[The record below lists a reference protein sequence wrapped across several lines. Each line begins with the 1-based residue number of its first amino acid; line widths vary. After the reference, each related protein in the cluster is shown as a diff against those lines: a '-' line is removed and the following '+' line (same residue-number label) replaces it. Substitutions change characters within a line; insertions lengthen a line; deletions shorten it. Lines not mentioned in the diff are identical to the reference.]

1 MMEIKA
7 YRMIKANYLVIS
19 ALVACV
25 FALYWRAFGAD
36 YVWDDLMYL
45 GGFSHYQGIE
55 GIVRAVSEP
64 FFLYPEYYRPLV
76 MLSFAISK
84 EPMLQHGLNVALH
97 AVNAVLVFQCAR
109 ALMPS
114 DAVSSS
120 VGRWVPA
127 CAALLFVVHP
137 LAVEAVAWVSGRF
150 DALMCSFAL
159 LCCLAA
165 LDAELTRK
173 KRLLY
178 TFLSFLAALGCKEAA
193 IGLPV
198 ALPFLLVLKHRLE
211 NADGD
216 GENIKKH
223 IVDISAMFVLALA
236 IYLVLR
242 MAVLPSLFSGSARAT
257 LRHGGLVDK
266 LNVAAMAVDAFVRL
280 IINPW
285 SYSVPMHFFEYKNVG
300 TLKPHT
306 FVVVLSVL
314 MLCVL
319 TTLKKPRLN
328 FPLALLG
335 TLAMSWPAL
344 HLIGFPDGGNIF
356 ADRYALTPLALLL
369 AALAAVFATWLRRQ
383 RKDVLLGEK
392 RGWWYIKGLY
402 CLWLCALAAHT
413 YVTIPLWRNE
423 MVFWPFV
430 YSHAPASKVAYG
442 SYIRILMM
450 QERWGDADAEVKKFW
465 KLRPDIFANP
475 AFEDIINWMVIR
487 AKNGDYRE
495 ALDWF
500 EKFEQKFDVETMNT
514 GEEKRTL
521 GIFYR
526 ARGIIE
532 GDIGHWKQ
540 ALYWHEKSVQVSPT
554 DMRSAFR
561 YAQALFMNGQGE
573 KAQAV
578 FDRALTASTNDV
590 VKWAQKWRQTWNKE
604 LK

>member
-1 MMEIKA
+1 MLRLPELPFFVSGM
-7 YRMIKANYLVIS
+7 
-19 ALVACV
+19 
-25 FALYWRAFGAD
+25 FFT
-36 YVWDDLMYL
+36 
-45 GGFSHYQGIE
+45 GIE

-344 HLIGFPDGGNIF
+344 HLIGIPNRENIIS
-356 ADRYALTPLALLL
+356 DRYALVPFALL
-369 AALAAVFATWLRRQ
+369 V
-383 RKDVLLGEK
+383 V
-392 RGWWYIKGLY
+392 
-402 CLWLCALAAHT
+402 
-413 YVTIPLWRNE
+413 
-423 MVFWPFV
+423 
-430 YSHAPASKVAYG
+430 
-442 SYIRILMM
+442 
-450 QERWGDADAEVKKFW
+450 
-465 KLRPDIFANP
+465 
-475 AFEDIINWMVIR
+475 
-487 AKNGDYRE
+487 
-495 ALDWF
+495 
-500 EKFEQKFDVETMNT
+500 
-514 GEEKRTL
+514 
-521 GIFYR
+521 
-526 ARGIIE
+526 
-532 GDIGHWKQ
+532 
-540 ALYWHEKSVQVSPT
+540 
-554 DMRSAFR
+554 
-561 YAQALFMNGQGE
+561 
-573 KAQAV
+573 
-578 FDRALTASTNDV
+578 ALTAVIGCWLLRMREQLPQWSGKVLAYT
-590 VKWAQKWRQTWNKE
+590 ALTW
-604 LK
+604 LVWLIALTACFLPGL